1 MPPSSSTSTQ
11 SAPDQPSTSGWIS
24 EATVRHTTTLLIC
37 VVFLAAGNLVGIRVS
52 LRAFALFGVWI
63 ALTLVWTPWAIK
75 PHDVEVRV
83 KRYALTLVMDV
94 VFLGG
99 AYIFL
104 DGAQWLGAAFFM
116 HSALVASATLP
127 RRWSIGVAILILAV
141 YSINVWFAVAGPF
154 VVESPI
160 GLPSV
165 RGNWTWAFAAMMS
178 ALVLVSVLMLLQHR
192 LVASIRDAEQRYV
205 LLVQAAPDMVMT
217 FDESGRFAEVN
228 PATLTQTGYTW
239 NEMKELPNTSFFP
252 PEDWPTIVASRQ
264 RNLAGETTTNDIRY
278 IRKSGE
284 MRWLQ
289 TTSTPF
295 KRAGDKPGVLVI
307 ARDVTEQKRQTDEL
321 RANDERFRLI
331 IASLDLGFYTLDT
344 AQRITALF
352 GRWAQRQRD
361 ERHDLIGKRAR
372 DFSPPEVAEIH
383 EAANLRALNGED
395 VTIQWSVTER
405 PGDERHFRA
414 HLAPMRDN
422 EGRVTGIAGV
432 WTDITDS
439 RRAEVDHALLQ
450 ERVADADRVESLG
463 KLVSGVAHELNN
475 PLAAILNFTED
486 LLVDARP
493 EDERMALEVIQAQAL
508 RSRTI
513 VRDLL
518 TFVRKGDRRPRK
530 LETPGPVLET
540 LIRAVRP
547 GFSTQGVTFT
557 STVLDPTTP
566 LLLDRAGF
574 EQVVTN
580 LLTNAAH
587 AAGAGGAVK
596 LTAGCEGSRYVVTV
610 EDDGPGIKPELV
622 SRIFEPFF
630 TTKPTGQGVGL
641 GLSVS
646 LGIMQAH
653 GGELTAENRSP
664 AGGTGA
670 RFIMRIP
677 VAPADAADAVKG
689 ADTPRPKTPPGATRT
704 NAATRPVRKPS
715 LLVIDDEE
723 SIRRALRRYFE
734 RRGWIVDEAADG
746 DEASAKLLAPDA
758 DSRFDVVLCDLK
770 MPGVSGPDLYKRVV
784 REAPFLATRM
794 ILSTGDASAHD
805 VIDFLTF
812 ADADVD
818 LAAGTRCVWAAS
830 EARRAFAR
838 IRRALLDGVLQAAGR
853 DGRCTSRPVRA
864 VGRLDAR
871 CECSRTGHR
880 HSSACGLVR
889 IHAPLGNRDTY
900 RPPLTRRR
908 RGCCVGQQSAHTHDL
923 GAGARRIGQ
932 LRLVAGP
939 IAAERQSRRD
949 GRPGTE
955 HLAESSARAGG
966 AHPHQRHALATVP
979 AL

>member
-1 MPPSSSTSTQ
+1 MPPSTASDQ
-11 SAPDQPSTSGWIS
+11 RAAPIQPSTSGWIS

-37 VVFLAAGNLVGIRVS
+37 VVFLVAGRLVGINVS

-63 ALTLVWTPWAIK
+63 ALTLIWTPWATK
-75 PHDVEVRV
+75 SHDLEVRL
-83 KRYALTLVMDV
+83 KRYAFTLVMDIA
-94 VFLGG
+94 FLGG

-104 DGAQWLGAAFFM
+104 DGAQFLGAAFFV

-127 RRWSIGVAILILAV
+127 RRWSIGVAVLILLV
-141 YSINVWFAVAGPF
+141 YSIDVWFSVAGPF

-165 RGNWTWAFAAMMS
+165 RGNWTWAWAAMIS
-178 ALVLVSVLMLLQHR
+178 AVVLVSVLMLLQHR

-217 FDESGRFAEVN
+217 FDENGQFAEAN
-228 PATLTQTGYTW
+228 PATMKQTGYSW
-239 NEMKELPNTSFFP
+239 SELKELPNTSFFP
-252 PEDWPTIVASRQ
+252 PEDWPKIVASRE

-295 KRAGDKPGVLVI
+295 TRAGDKPGVLVI
-307 ARDVTEQKRQTDEL
+307 ARDITETKRQTDEL
-321 RANDERFRLI
+321 RNNDERFRLI

-344 AQRITALF
+344 AQRITAVF
-352 GRWAQRQRD
+352 GRWAQLQRANNQD
-361 ERHDLIGKRAR
+361 MIGKRAR
-372 DFSPPEVAEIH
+372 DFSPPEVADIH
-383 EAANLRALNGED
+383 EAGNLRALNGED
-395 VTIQWSVTER
+395 VTIQWTITESS
-405 PGDERHFRA
+405 GEEKSYRA
-414 HLAPMRDN
+414 HLAPMRDT

-439 RRAEVDHALLQ
+439 RRAESDRVRLQ
-450 ERVADADRVESLG
+450 ERLADADRVESLG

-486 LLVDARP
+486 LLVDPRP
-493 EDERMALEVIQAQAL
+493 EEERMALEIIQAQAL

-530 LETPGPVLET
+530 LETPGPILET

-547 GFSTQGVTFT
+547 GFATQGVTFS

-580 LLTNAAH
+580 LLTNGGH
-587 AAGAGGAVK
+587 AAGSGGSVK
-596 LTAGCEGSRYVVTV
+596 LTAACEGSRYVVTV

-653 GGELTAENRSP
+653 GGELSVENRSSG
-664 AGGTGA
+664 GGTGA

-677 VAPADAADAVKG
+677 IAAGDAAEAVKVVE
-689 ADTPRPKTPPGATRT
+689 TTRSKTPPGATRT
-704 NAATRPVRKPS
+704 NAPARLGRKPS
-715 LLVIDDEE
+715 LLVIDDED
-723 SIRRALRRYFE
+723 SIRHSLRRYFE
-734 RRGWIVDEAADG
+734 RRGWVVDEAADG
-746 DEASAKLLAPDA
+746 DQAATKLLAPDA

-770 MPGVSGPDLYKRVV
+770 MPGVSGPELYKRVV
-784 REAPFLATRM
+784 LEAPFLATRM

-805 VIDFLTF
+805 VIDFLTT
-812 ADADVD
+812 VP
-818 LAAGTRCVWAAS
+818 VP
-830 EARRAFAR
+830 
-838 IRRALLDGVLQAAGR
+838 VLEK
-853 DGRCTSRPVRA
+853 PF
-864 VGRLDAR
+864 
-871 CECSRTGHR
+871 E
-880 HSSACGLVR
+880 
-889 IHAPLGNRDTY
+889 
-900 RPPLTRRR
+900 
-908 RGCCVGQQSAHTHDL
+908 
-923 GAGARRIGQ
+923 
-932 LRLVAGP
+932 
-939 IAAERQSRRD
+939 
-949 GRPGTE
+949 
-955 HLAESSARAGG
+955 
-966 AHPHQRHALATVP
+966 LATLEELANAVRKGQR
-979 AL
+979 